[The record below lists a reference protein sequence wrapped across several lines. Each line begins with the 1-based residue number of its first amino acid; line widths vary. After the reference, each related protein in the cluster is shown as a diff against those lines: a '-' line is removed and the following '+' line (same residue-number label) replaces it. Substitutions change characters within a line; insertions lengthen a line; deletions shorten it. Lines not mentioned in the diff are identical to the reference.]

1 MGGEQEMRPKVSVRA
16 VLLCVFSPKRFL
28 PVAVKHDTQLHGKAN
43 TTEID
48 RMSRLIRRS
57 FWESFGFVVG
67 AVALG
72 AGVGQVLFWLCGAST
87 GFGSQG
93 LQWLGIGILLWA
105 TLSVLGWE
113 LQTPDGQTLAEK
125 VNRWLYRGLYLIGT
139 ALLAC
144 SVSWPT
150 AAIPG

>member
-1 MGGEQEMRPKVSVRA
+1 MGGEQEITKPKISVRA
-16 VLLCVFSPKRFL
+16 VLLCVFSPRRFL
-28 PVAVKHDTQLHGKAN
+28 PVAVKHDTQLHGEAN
-43 TTEID
+43 TTEIN
-48 RMSRLIRRS
+48 RMSLLIRRS
-57 FWESFGFVVG
+57 FWESFGFVVV

-72 AGVGQVLFWLCGAST
+72 AGVGRVLFWLFEAAPAAASR
-87 GFGSQG
+87 G

-105 TLSVLGWE
+105 TLSLLGSE
-113 LQTPDGQTLAEK
+113 LPDGQTLAEK

-150 AAIPG
+150 AAILG